1 MCMPLLFKGNT
12 MGYFAEAALGVA
24 AGLLAAALS
33 LLPHGT
39 LWSFSSFGSGTIGFW
54 MFSTST
60 IVLLSASPRVAAA
73 NSGIYVGLMFAVT
86 GIFKTLRLIYSEYY
100 FTSGFLSMA
109 ADLLLYSVIPG
120 LVCSALGTV
129 LWYGRKGGR
138 FSRLLLAAPL
148 IVTAAEAAIM
158 FFRVAA
164 EGTMLFQAVLDTGCA
179 AAYLFISR
187 RGLFG
192 LKKE

>member
-12 MGYFAEAALGVA
+12 RGYFAAAALGVA

-33 LLPHGT
+33 PLPHGT

-60 IVLLSASPRVAAA
+60 IVLLSAAPRVAAA
-73 NSGIYVGLMFAVT
+73 NSSIYVGLMFAVT

-120 LVCSALGTV
+120 LVCSALGAV

-138 FSRLLLAAPL
+138 LSRLLLAAPL

-179 AAYLFISR
+179 AAYLFIFR

>member
-12 MGYFAEAALGVA
+12 RGYFAAAALGVA

-33 LLPHGT
+33 LLLHGT

-54 MFSTST
+54 IFSTST

-100 FTSGFLSMA
+100 FTSGFLSIA

-120 LVCSALGTV
+120 LACSALGAV
-129 LWYGRKGGR
+129 LWYGREGGR
-138 FSRLLLAAPL
+138 LSRLLLAAPL

-179 AAYLFISR
+179 AAYLFIFR

>member
-1 MCMPLLFKGNT
+1 MPLLFKGNT
-12 MGYFAEAALGVA
+12 RGYFAAAALGVA
-24 AGLLAAALS
+24 AGLLAAVLS

-60 IVLLSASPRVAAA
+60 IVLLSAATRVAAA

-100 FTSGFLSMA
+100 FTSGFLSIA
-109 ADLLLYSVIPG
+109 ADLFLYSVIPG
-120 LVCSALGTV
+120 LVCSALGAV

-179 AAYLFISR
+179 AAYLFIFR

>member
-1 MCMPLLFKGNT
+1 MPLLFKGNAR
-12 MGYFAEAALGVA
+12 GYFAAAALGVA

-120 LVCSALGTV
+120 LVCSALGAV

-138 FSRLLLAAPL
+138 LSRLLLAAPL

-179 AAYLFISR
+179 AVYLFIFR

>member
-1 MCMPLLFKGNT
+1 MPLLFKGNAR
-12 MGYFAEAALGVA
+12 GYFAAAALGVA

-120 LVCSALGTV
+120 LVCSALGAV

-138 FSRLLLAAPL
+138 LSRLLLAAPL

-164 EGTMLFQAVLDTGCA
+164 EGTMLFQACWTPAARRPTCSFPGAGCSA
-179 AAYLFISR
+179 
-187 RGLFG
+187 
-192 LKKE
+192 

>member
-120 LVCSALGTV
+120 LVCSALGAV
-129 LWYGRKGGR
+129 LWYGREGGR
-138 FSRLLLAAPL
+138 LSRLLLAAPL

>member
-1 MCMPLLFKGNT
+1 MPLLFKGNT
-12 MGYFAEAALGVA
+12 RGYFAAAALGVA

-120 LVCSALGTV
+120 LVCSALGAV

-138 FSRLLLAAPL
+138 LSRLLLAAPL

>member
-1 MCMPLLFKGNT
+1 M
-12 MGYFAEAALGVA
+12 A

-100 FTSGFLSMA
+100 FTSGFLSIA
-109 ADLLLYSVIPG
+109 ADLFLYSVIPG
-120 LVCSALGTV
+120 LVCSALGAV

-138 FSRLLLAAPL
+138 LSRLLLAAPL

-179 AAYLFISR
+179 AVYLFIFR